1 MVRLLLLPLTVLLTL
16 VIFASAQQFD
26 RSRLNLRSRLRPQ
39 RPTDADRAN
48 IVRANSGDSGV
59 NAAAAVDPDDDDR
72 SNRQLPSLQSRI
84 RTRGRVKRP
93 PVVRPG
99 DIQEEDTSFT
109 LSRNPLRNPTR
120 FEAAEDSVVQEQ
132 QDQPRFSPTRE
143 QEQSRFV
150 PSRGGGGSSVTR
162 GGSSAASTLASLTRG
177 GSSSSTS
184 LRNSLAPKLSSPN
197 SDGYKLVCYYTNWS
211 QYRPKKGKFLPEYI
225 DPFLCTHVIF
235 AFGWIKNG
243 RLSSFEA
250 TDVAGEG
257 KAGLYQRV
265 VGLKAK
271 NPKLKVI
278 LAIGG
283 WSFGTS
289 KFKEVAE
296 TRFSRQTFI
305 FSAIPFLRK
314 HKFDGLDVDWEYPK
328 SSDRDNFVALLKELY
343 DSFEYE
349 SEETGNQKLILSAAV
364 PVGPDNVRGGYD
376 VPAVSKYLDF
386 INLMAYD
393 FHGKWEKQAGH
404 NAPLFAP
411 SSDSEWRKQ
420 LSVSFAAKMWTRL
433 GTPKEKLVIG
443 MPTYGRSFTLSDS
456 NQWPV
461 NSPAKDGG
469 DAGEYTREAGFL
481 AYYEVCDMMIEG
493 ANYVWDDE
501 MKVPY
506 LVQGDQWVG
515 FDDERSIRNKMDW
528 IKTNGYAGAMVWSID
543 MDDFNGTVCGS
554 GVKYPLIGA
563 MREELFG
570 IPRDVVAPGIEPAD
584 IDWASVASQLPPL
597 PNPALAPATNLDNEA
612 IIQQFQN
619 TRLNLPLR
627 QLPTNQRPARVFC
640 YYTNWSNRR
649 PGMGQFTPEDIDHTM
664 CTHIFFAFATI
675 KDNKIAPSE
684 DSDVGD
690 AFTEGAYDRIQALK
704 KQNPKVKILLAVG
717 GWAFGSEP
725 FRALTENLFRM
736 NGFVYDAIGFL
747 REHGFDG
754 LDIDWEYPRGADDRA
769 SFVSLIKEL
778 RLAFEGEAE
787 SSDNDKLLLTA
798 AVPASFEAIAAGY
811 DVPELAK
818 YLDYIN
824 VMTYDFHGQ
833 WENRVGHN
841 SPLFP
846 LNSASAFQKKL
857 TVDYSAKEWVR
868 QGAPLEKLVIGMPV
882 YGRTFQL
889 ADPTKFD
896 IGAEALGG
904 GEAGRYTG
912 ESGFMSYYEIC
923 DFLHQPN
930 TTLVW
935 DNEQQVPFA
944 YRGDQWVGFDD
955 ERSLRTKVAWLKT
968 EGFGGI
974 MIWSVDLDDFRGY
987 CGTGK
992 FPLTKAMVKELE
1004 GYAVEL
1010 KYKGPY
1016 ETPDS
1021 GPAKKKK
1028 PKKLCREEGN
1038 AVSFHRDKND
1048 CEKYFVCQGEVEH
1061 HKSCPSGLV
1070 FNEDEGVCDW
1080 PSAVEACAHLVGE

>member
-1 MVRLLLLPLTVLLTL
+1 M
-16 VIFASAQQFD
+16 
-26 RSRLNLRSRLRPQ
+26 
-39 RPTDADRAN
+39 
-48 IVRANSGDSGV
+48 
-59 NAAAAVDPDDDDR
+59 
-72 SNRQLPSLQSRI
+72 
-84 RTRGRVKRP
+84 
-93 PVVRPG
+93 
-99 DIQEEDTSFT
+99 
-109 LSRNPLRNPTR
+109 
-120 FEAAEDSVVQEQ
+120 
-132 QDQPRFSPTRE
+132 
-143 QEQSRFV
+143 
-150 PSRGGGGSSVTR
+150 
-162 GGSSAASTLASLTRG
+162 
-177 GSSSSTS
+177 
-184 LRNSLAPKLSSPN
+184 
-197 SDGYKLVCYYTNWS
+197 
-211 QYRPKKGKFLPEYI
+211 
-225 DPFLCTHVIF
+225 
-235 AFGWIKNG
+235 
-243 RLSSFEA
+243 
-250 TDVAGEG
+250 
-257 KAGLYQRV
+257 
-265 VGLKAK
+265 
-271 NPKLKVI
+271 

-283 WSFGTS
+283 WSFGTA
-289 KFKEVAE
+289 KFKQVAE

-314 HKFDGLDVDWEYPK
+314 HNFDGLDVDWEYPK
-328 SSDRDNFVALLKELY
+328 SSDRENFVAYLKELHEAFA
-343 DSFEYE
+343 FEA
-349 SEETGNQKLILSAAV
+349 EETGNSKLLLSAAV

-376 VPAVSKYLDF
+376 VPMVSKYLDF

-404 NAPLFAP
+404 NAPLFPP

-443 MPTYGRSFTLSDS
+443 MPTYGRSFTLSDPS
-456 NQWPV
+456 QYIV

-469 DAGEYTREAGFL
+469 KAGEYTREAGFL
-481 AYYEVCDMMIEG
+481 SYYESIFLNLFHQVCEMMIEG
-493 ANYVWDDE
+493 ASYVWDDE
-501 MKVPY
+501 MQVPY
-506 LVQGDQWVG
+506 LVKGDQWVG
-515 FDDERSIRNKMDW
+515 FDDEKSIRNKMKW
-528 IKTNGYAGAMVWSID
+528 IQSNGYAGAMVWSID

-554 GVKYPLIGA
+554 GVKYPLVGA

-570 IPRDVVAPGIEPAD
+570 TPRDVVAPGIEPAD
-584 IDWASVASQLPPL
+584 IDWASVTSVLGPIQPTTLPPASKIDIQTL
-597 PNPALAPATNLDNEA
+597 LRQTVSQKQRVVPALL
-612 IIQQFQN
+612 QN
-619 TRLNLPLR
+619 
-627 QLPTNQRPARVFC
+627 QLPTNQREARVFC
-640 YYTNWSNRR
+640 YYTNWSYRR
-649 PGMGQFTPEDIDHTM
+649 PGMGQFTPEDVDPTL
-664 CTHIFFAFATI
+664 CTHMFFAFASI

-684 DSDVGD
+684 DQDVGD
-690 AFTEGAYDRIQALK
+690 AFTEGAYDRIMRLK
-704 KQNPKVKILLAVG
+704 EENPKLKVLLAVG

-725 FRALTENLFRM
+725 FRELTGSPFRM
-736 NGFVYDAIGFL
+736 NGFVYDSISFL
-747 REHGFDG
+747 RDHGFDG
-754 LDIDWEYPRGADDRA
+754 LDIDWEYPRGPDDRA
-769 SFVSLIKEL
+769 AFVSLIKEL
-778 RLAFEGEAE
+778 RIAFEGEAE

-811 DVPELAK
+811 DVPELSK

-846 LNSASAFQKKL
+846 LNSASEFQEKL

-868 QGAPLEKLVIGMPV
+868 QGAPLEKLIVGMPV

-889 ADPTKFD
+889 ADPAKFD

-912 ESGFMSYYEIC
+912 ESGFLSYYEIC

-992 FPLTKAMVKELE
+992 YPLAKAMVKELE
-1004 GYAVEL
+1004 GYTVEL

-1016 ETPDS
+1016 ETPR
-1021 GPAKKKK
+1021 GGAAKKKE
-1028 PKKLCREEGN
+1028 KKLCRNDQGQ
-1038 AVSFHRDKND
+1038 VSFHRDKND
-1048 CEKYFVCQGEVEH
+1048 CKKYFVCQGEVEH
-1061 HKSCPSGLV
+1061 HKSCPDGLV

>member
-1 MVRLLLLPLTVLLTL
+1 VR
-16 VIFASAQQFD
+16 S
-26 RSRLNLRSRLRPQ
+26 
-39 RPTDADRAN
+39 
-48 IVRANSGDSGV
+48 
-59 NAAAAVDPDDDDR
+59 
-72 SNRQLPSLQSRI
+72 
-84 RTRGRVKRP
+84 
-93 PVVRPG
+93 G
-99 DIQEEDTSFT
+99 DIQEEDISFT
-109 LSRNPLRNPTR
+109 LSRNPTR
-120 FEAAEDSVVQEQ
+120 FQEPQIESQVQEEE
-132 QDQPRFSPTRE
+132 P
-143 QEQSRFV
+143 RFV
-150 PSRGGGGSSVTR
+150 PSRGGAGGR
-162 GGSSAASTLASLTRG
+162 GGGENRVSAASSLTALTRG
-177 GSSSSTS
+177 GSSSS
-184 LRNSLAPKLSSPN
+184 RNSISAPKLSSPN
-197 SDGYKLVCYYTNWS
+197 ADGYKLVCYYTNWS

-235 AFGWIKNG
+235 AFGWIKEG
-243 RLSSFEA
+243 RLTSFEKN
-250 TDVAGEG
+250 DVSGDG

-296 TRFSRQTFI
+296 NRFSRQKFI

-314 HKFDGLDVDWEYPK
+314 HNFDGLDVDWEYPK
-328 SSDRDNFVALLKELY
+328 SSDRDNFVAYLKELHEA
-343 DSFEYE
+343 FEFE
-349 SEETGNQKLILSAAV
+349 SMETGNDRLLLSAAV

-376 VPAVSKYLDF
+376 VPAVAKYLDF

-443 MPTYGRSFTLSDS
+443 MPTYGRSFTLSDRS
-456 NQWPV
+456 QWQV
-461 NSPAKDGG
+461 NSQAKDGG
-469 DAGEYTREAGFL
+469 KAGEYTREAGFL
-481 AYYEVCDMMIEG
+481 SYYEVCDMMIKG
-493 ANYVWDDE
+493 ASYIWDDE

-528 IKTNGYAGAMVWSID
+528 VKNNRYAGAMVWSID

-570 IPRDVVAPGIEPAD
+570 IQRDVVAPGIEPAD
-584 IDWASVASQLPPL
+584 IDWASVAT
-597 PNPALAPATNLDNEA
+597 ALAPVQATTLPPATKID
-612 IIQQFQN
+612 IQTLLQATRFQN
-619 TRLNLPLR
+619 QNAGGLPALLAQ
-627 QLPTNQRPARVFC
+627 QLPANRREARVFC

-684 DSDVGD
+684 DSDAGD
-690 AFTEGAYDRIQALK
+690 AFTEGTYDRIQRLK
-704 KQNPKVKILLAVG
+704 EQNPKLKVLLAVG

-736 NGFVYDAIGFL
+736 NGFVYDAITFL
-747 REHGFDG
+747 RDHGFDG

-787 SSDNDKLLLTA
+787 SSDNEKLLLTA

-889 ADPTKFD
+889 ADPAKFD

-912 ESGFMSYYEIC
+912 ESGFLSYYEIC

-1004 GYAVEL
+1004 RYTVEL
-1010 KYKGPY
+1010 KYSGPY
-1016 ETPDS
+1016 ETPRS
-1021 GPAKKKK
+1021 GAAKKKE
-1028 PKKLCREEGN
+1028 KKLCNDADG

-1048 CEKYFVCQGEVEH
+1048 CKRYFVCQGEHEH
-1061 HKSCPSGLV
+1061 HKSCPDGLV

>member
-1 MVRLLLLPLTVLLTL
+1 MAKWIVLLLVLDL
-16 VIFASAQQFD
+16 VLNSNCQNND
-26 RSRLNLRSRLRPQ
+26 RTRLFRP
-39 RPTDADRAN
+39 RVRTEADD
-48 IVRANSGDSGV
+48 VRED
-59 NAAAAVDPDDDDR
+59 
-72 SNRQLPSLQSRI
+72 RQLPSRI
-84 RTRGRVKRP
+84 RTRSRVRRP
-93 PVVRPG
+93 PIVRPG
-99 DIQEEDTSFT
+99 DLDEDEATGFT
-109 LSRNPLRNPTR
+109 LSRNPARLN
-120 FEAAEDSVVQEQ
+120 EEVE
-132 QDQPRFSPTRE
+132 E
-143 QEQSRFV
+143 SRFI
-150 PSRGGGGSSVTR
+150 PSRGGASSP
-162 GGSSAASTLASLTRG
+162 SAALTRTAA
-177 GSSSSTS
+177 GS
-184 LRNSLAPKLSSPN
+184 RNSISAPRLSSPN
-197 SDGYKLVCYYTNWS
+197 EDGYKLVCYYTNWS
-211 QYRPKKGKFLPEYI
+211 QYRPKKGKYLPENI

-235 AFGWIKNG
+235 AFGWIKDG
-243 RLSSFEA
+243 KLSSFEA
-250 TDVAGEG
+250 NDVSGDG
-257 KAGLYQRV
+257 KLGLYQRV

-271 NPKLKVI
+271 NPKLKVM

-283 WSFGTS
+283 WSFGTA
-289 KFKEVAE
+289 KFKQVAE

-314 HKFDGLDVDWEYPK
+314 HNFDGLDVDWEYPK
-328 SSDRDNFVALLKELY
+328 ASDRDNFVAYLKELHEAFA
-343 DSFEYE
+343 FEA
-349 SEETGNQKLILSAAV
+349 EETGNERLLLSAAV

-376 VPAVSKYLDF
+376 VPMVSKYLDF

-404 NAPLFAP
+404 NAPLFPP

-456 NQWPV
+456 SQYIV

-469 DAGEYTREAGFL
+469 KAGEYTREAGFL
-481 AYYEVCDMMIEG
+481 SYYEVCEMLIEG

-501 MKVPY
+501 MQVPY

-515 FDDERSIRNKMDW
+515 FDDEKSIRNKMKW
-528 IKTNGYAGAMVWSID
+528 IQSNGYAGAMVWSID

-554 GVKYPLIGA
+554 GVKYPLVGA

-570 IPRDVVAPGIEPAD
+570 TPRDVVAPGIEPAD
-584 IDWASVASQLPPL
+584 IDWASVTSVLGPIQPTTLPPATKIDIQTL
-597 PNPALAPATNLDNEA
+597 LRQTQIREKTRVVPALLQTLPA
-612 IIQQFQN
+612 
-619 TRLNLPLR
+619 
-627 QLPTNQRPARVFC
+627 NQREARVFC
-640 YYTNWSNRR
+640 YYTNWSYRR
-649 PGMGQFTPEDIDHTM
+649 PGMGQFTPEDVDPTL
-664 CTHIFFAFATI
+664 CTHIFFAFASI

-684 DSDVGD
+684 DNDVGD
-690 AFTEGAYDRIQALK
+690 AFTEGAYDRIMRLK
-704 KQNPKVKILLAVG
+704 ELNPKLKVLLAVG

-725 FRALTENLFRM
+725 FRELTSSPFRM
-736 NGFVYDAIGFL
+736 NGFVYDSISYL

-754 LDIDWEYPRGADDRA
+754 LDIDWEYPRGPDDRA
-769 SFVSLIKEL
+769 AFVSLIKEL
-778 RLAFEGEAE
+778 RIAFEGEAE

-846 LNSASAFQKKL
+846 LNSASEFQKKL

-868 QGAPLEKLVIGMPV
+868 QGAPLEKLIVGMPV

-889 ADPTKFD
+889 ADPAKFD
-896 IGAEALGG
+896 IGAEALNG

-912 ESGFMSYYEIC
+912 ESGFLSYYEIC

-992 FPLTKAMVKELE
+992 YPLAKAMVKELE
-1004 GYAVEL
+1004 GYTVEL
-1010 KYKGPY
+1010 RYKGPY
-1016 ETPDS
+1016 ETPR
-1021 GPAKKKK
+1021 GGAAKKKE
-1028 PKKLCREEGN
+1028 KKLCRNDEGQ
-1038 AVSFHRDKND
+1038 VSFHRDKND
-1048 CEKYFVCQGEVEH
+1048 CKKYFVCQGEHEH
-1061 HKSCPSGLV
+1061 HKSCPDGLV

>member
-1 MVRLLLLPLTVLLTL
+1 MKH
-16 VIFASAQQFD
+16 IF
-26 RSRLNLRSRLRPQ
+26 
-39 RPTDADRAN
+39 
-48 IVRANSGDSGV
+48 
-59 NAAAAVDPDDDDR
+59 
-72 SNRQLPSLQSRI
+72 
-84 RTRGRVKRP
+84 
-93 PVVRPG
+93 
-99 DIQEEDTSFT
+99 
-109 LSRNPLRNPTR
+109 LS
-120 FEAAEDSVVQEQ
+120 Q
-132 QDQPRFSPTRE
+132 
-143 QEQSRFV
+143 
-150 PSRGGGGSSVTR
+150 
-162 GGSSAASTLASLTRG
+162 
-177 GSSSSTS
+177 
-184 LRNSLAPKLSSPN
+184 
-197 SDGYKLVCYYTNWS
+197 
-211 QYRPKKGKFLPEYI
+211 
-225 DPFLCTHVIF
+225 
-235 AFGWIKNG
+235 
-243 RLSSFEA
+243 
-250 TDVAGEG
+250 
-257 KAGLYQRV
+257 
-265 VGLKAK
+265 
-271 NPKLKVI
+271 
-278 LAIGG
+278 
-283 WSFGTS
+283 
-289 KFKEVAE
+289 
-296 TRFSRQTFI
+296 
-305 FSAIPFLRK
+305 
-314 HKFDGLDVDWEYPK
+314 
-328 SSDRDNFVALLKELY
+328 
-343 DSFEYE
+343 
-349 SEETGNQKLILSAAV
+349 
-364 PVGPDNVRGGYD
+364 
-376 VPAVSKYLDF
+376 
-386 INLMAYD
+386 
-393 FHGKWEKQAGH
+393 
-404 NAPLFAP
+404 
-411 SSDSEWRKQ
+411 
-420 LSVSFAAKMWTRL
+420 
-433 GTPKEKLVIG
+433 
-443 MPTYGRSFTLSDS
+443 
-456 NQWPV
+456 
-461 NSPAKDGG
+461 
-469 DAGEYTREAGFL
+469 
-481 AYYEVCDMMIEG
+481 VCDMMIEG

-597 PNPALAPATNLDNEA
+597 PNPALAGPAIDLDIQA
-612 IIQQFQN
+612 ILNQAKNTGN

-627 QLPTNQRPARVFC
+627 QLPSNQRPARVFC

-649 PGMGQFTPEDIDHTM
+649 PGMGQFTPEDIDHSM
-664 CTHIFFAFATI
+664 CSHIFFAFATI

-704 KQNPKVKILLAVG
+704 TQNPKVKILLAVG

-868 QGAPLEKLVIGMPV
+868 QGAPLEKLIIGMPV

-992 FPLTKAMVKELE
+992 FPLTKAMIKELE

-1080 PSAVEACAHLVGE
+1080 PSAVEACAHLV

>member
-1 MVRLLLLPLTVLLTL
+1 
-16 VIFASAQQFD
+16 
-26 RSRLNLRSRLRPQ
+26 
-39 RPTDADRAN
+39 
-48 IVRANSGDSGV
+48 
-59 NAAAAVDPDDDDR
+59 
-72 SNRQLPSLQSRI
+72 
-84 RTRGRVKRP
+84 
-93 PVVRPG
+93 
-99 DIQEEDTSFT
+99 
-109 LSRNPLRNPTR
+109 
-120 FEAAEDSVVQEQ
+120 
-132 QDQPRFSPTRE
+132 
-143 QEQSRFV
+143 
-150 PSRGGGGSSVTR
+150 
-162 GGSSAASTLASLTRG
+162 
-177 GSSSSTS
+177 
-184 LRNSLAPKLSSPN
+184 
-197 SDGYKLVCYYTNWS
+197 
-211 QYRPKKGKFLPEYI
+211 
-225 DPFLCTHVIF
+225 
-235 AFGWIKNG
+235 
-243 RLSSFEA
+243 
-250 TDVAGEG
+250 
-257 KAGLYQRV
+257 
-265 VGLKAK
+265 
-271 NPKLKVI
+271 
-278 LAIGG
+278 
-283 WSFGTS
+283 
-289 KFKEVAE
+289 
-296 TRFSRQTFI
+296 
-305 FSAIPFLRK
+305 
-314 HKFDGLDVDWEYPK
+314 
-328 SSDRDNFVALLKELY
+328 
-343 DSFEYE
+343 
-349 SEETGNQKLILSAAV
+349 
-364 PVGPDNVRGGYD
+364 
-376 VPAVSKYLDF
+376 
-386 INLMAYD
+386 
-393 FHGKWEKQAGH
+393 
-404 NAPLFAP
+404 
-411 SSDSEWRKQ
+411 
-420 LSVSFAAKMWTRL
+420 
-433 GTPKEKLVIG
+433 
-443 MPTYGRSFTLSDS
+443 
-456 NQWPV
+456 
-461 NSPAKDGG
+461 
-469 DAGEYTREAGFL
+469 
-481 AYYEVCDMMIEG
+481 
-493 ANYVWDDE
+493 
-501 MKVPY
+501 
-506 LVQGDQWVG
+506 
-515 FDDERSIRNKMDW
+515 
-528 IKTNGYAGAMVWSID
+528 MVWSID

-570 IPRDVVAPGIEPAD
+570 IQRDVVAPGIEPAD
-584 IDWASVASQLPPL
+584 IDWASVSLQLPPL
-597 PNPALAPATNLDNEA
+597 PNPAIAGPPIDLDIQA
-612 IIQQFQN
+612 ILQQAKNTGN

-627 QLPTNQRPARVFC
+627 QLPSNQREARVFC

-704 KQNPKVKILLAVG
+704 TQNPKVKILLAVG

-868 QGAPLEKLVIGMPV
+868 QGAPLEKLIIGMPV

-889 ADPTKFD
+889 ADPAKFD

-935 DNEQQVPFA
+935 DNEQQV
-944 YRGDQWVGFDD
+944 RLVEDRRLRRHHDLVGGPG
-955 ERSLRTKVAWLKT
+955 RLPRLLRHRQ
-968 EGFGGI
+968 I
-974 MIWSVDLDDFRGY
+974 
-987 CGTGK
+987 
-992 FPLTKAMVKELE
+992 P
-1004 GYAVEL
+1004 
-1010 KYKGPY
+1010 
-1016 ETPDS
+1016 PDN

-1028 PKKLCREEGN
+1028 PKPLCNEEGN

-1061 HKSCPSGLV
+1061 HKSCPTGLV